1 MNSSV
6 VQHSD
11 PAPPTIKTP
20 VCCLEA
26 LCKFCINLEASLG
39 QPIITSPYKEGG
51 SAFGILRFPI
61 DWAFLTRK
69 GKFEMRGIQKR
80 TV

>member
-26 LCKFCINLEASLG
+26 LCKFCIDLEASLG
-39 QPIITSPYKEGG
+39 QPIILLHIRKVGRLSEFYD
-51 SAFGILRFPI
+51 FR
-61 DWAFLTRK
+61 LT
-69 GKFEMRGIQKR
+69 GLS
-80 TV
+80 